1 MGRSKKSWLNDNKT
15 EMYSTQNEGN
25 SSETFIRIL
34 KKNIYKH
41 MIAVS
46 KNDYINKLDKIVD
59 KYGLY

>member
-1 MGRSKKSWLNDNKT
+1 MGRSTKSWLNDNKT
-15 EMYSTQNEGN
+15 EMYSTHNEGN